1 MMEGK
6 QTETSKLKQE
16 KLFSTHPEHFSKKK
30 KNYIL
35 TYFGIERDFRME
47 LAHY

>member
-1 MMEGK
+1 MMEEK

-16 KLFSTHPEHFSKKK
+16 KLFSTHTEHFRKKK
-30 KNYIL
+30 V